1 MLLPPPPGAE
11 AHAVGVSLVRGLC
24 SPTVSVRKLS
34 RATLCMLLAKPRPA
48 DRVLVPAAPPADL
61 WEPQPDG
68 GGEWAGG
75 PLQDA
80 MGAGWACGLQ
90 FATPHK
96 GGRGGPVVAQAAAA
110 AAAAETPEVPA
121 PSPSPSPST

>member
-1 MLLPPPPGAE
+1 MSAPWKRKLW
-11 AHAVGVSLVRGLC
+11 RGLG
-24 SPTVSVRKLS
+24 SQLDLS
-34 RATLCMLLAKPRPA
+34 SAAL
-48 DRVLVPAAPPADL
+48 DRL
-61 WEPQPDG
+61 WS

-90 FATPHK
+90 FATPQK
-96 GGRGGPVVAQAAAA
+96 GGRGGPAVAQAA

-121 PSPSPSPST
+121 PSPSPST